1 MRDIIR
7 IVLLVINIISFVLVA
22 IFGMT
27 GIIYEIFG
35 PAAYEKMHKR
45 LKIPWNFDKIWIF
58 MFVCLAVLI
67 ITYFIRIKFFER

>member
-7 IVLLVINIISFVLVA
+7 IVLLVINIISFILVV
-22 IFGMT
+22 IFGAT

-35 PAAYEKMHKR
+35 PANYEKMLQK
-45 LKIPWNFDKIWIF
+45 LKIPWNFDKIWTF
-58 MFVCLAVLI
+58 MFICLAVLI